1 MLSNLNSWAQG
12 LALALAV
19 ALLGGCAT
27 SKEKLLT
34 HGDTTMMDIWQQNAG
49 DGAGGAGQVARRQLL
64 DAR

>member
-27 SKEKLLT
+27 SKEKLLP
-34 HGDTTMMDIWQQNAG
+34 HGDSTMMDIWQQNAG
-49 DGAGGAGQVARRQLL
+49 DGGGGAG
-64 DAR
+64 